1 MATTTLDNL
10 ISESGRRTGIGA
22 AAEPLT
28 RELLRFMLGG
38 PGGLSAFL
46 DRFRNAGL
54 GGEIASFLGGKSEA
68 PLPPKTI
75 DSVIGETTVE
85 GMARKAGVE
94 HAAASTALGYEIP
107 KLIGMLTP
115 DGKVPNALASEI
127 QSFVGRPDQVS
138 PLAMASISEGVEQV
152 APAAMTTIRE
162 PAKKANY
169 AWLWGLLALLVL
181 GALLWMLLSRN
192 TPQVAVN
199 APTVTAPAV
208 TVPTVKAPAIPAPVT
223 ETLTTLNQELNRNV
237 LNFATASAVLP
248 DGSAG
253 PLQSAADRIKG
264 LPSDTRIEV
273 GGHTD
278 NTGSAAANM
287 ALSQRRA
294 DAVRDALVQ
303 NGVGA
308 SMLTTKG
315 YGETRP
321 IASNDTPEGRLQ
333 NRRTEFTVAGATT
346 ETTTTTTKTNP

>member
-38 PGGLSAFL
+38 PGGLTAFL

-54 GGEIASFLGGKSEA
+54 GGEIASFLGGRSET
-68 PLPPKTI
+68 PLPARTV
-75 DSVIGETTVE
+75 DTVIGENTVE

-94 HAAASTALGYEIP
+94 HAAASAALGYEIP

-115 DGKVPNALASEI
+115 DGKVPSALATEI
-127 QSFVGRPDQVS
+127 QGFVGPSEQVS
-138 PLAMASISEGVEQV
+138 PLAMASIRDEAEQV
-152 APAAMTTIRE
+152 APAAMATIRE
-162 PAKKANY
+162 PKKANL
-169 AWLWGLLALLVL
+169 AWLYGLLALLVL
-181 GALLWMLLSRN
+181 AGLLWMLLSRSN
-192 TPQVAVN
+192 VQAPQVAV
-199 APTVTAPAV
+199 TTPAV
-208 TVPTVKAPAIPAPVT
+208 TVPTVKAPAIPAVPAPVT
-223 ETLTTLNQELNRNV
+223 ETVTALNADLNRTV

-248 DGSAG
+248 DASST
-253 PLQSAADRIKG
+253 PLQTAADRIKG
-264 LPSDTRIEV
+264 LPAGTRIEV

-294 DAVRDALVQ
+294 DAVRNALIQ
-303 NGVGA
+303 DGVDSA
-308 SMLTTKG
+308 MLTTKG
-315 YGETRP
+315 YGETKP

-333 NRRTEFTVAGATT
+333 NRRTEFTVAGA
-346 ETTTTTTKTNP
+346 ETTTTTTTVKANP